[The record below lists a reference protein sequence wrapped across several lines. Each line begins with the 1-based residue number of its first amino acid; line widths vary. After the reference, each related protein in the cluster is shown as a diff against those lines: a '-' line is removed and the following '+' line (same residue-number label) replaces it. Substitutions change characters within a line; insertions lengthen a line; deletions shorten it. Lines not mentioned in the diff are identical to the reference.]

1 MTDPKNPNGTA
12 IAHFVAGIRAQ
23 SIPDPVIDAARM
35 CLADWLAVAIGARDE
50 PPARIVHETVRKWA
64 TGGDA
69 TLLLG
74 GHATPAVAALANG
87 TLAHCLDFD
96 DTHVKSV
103 THTSAPVWAATLALG
118 EATRADEEVILRSF
132 IAGFE
137 TAARVGSGFGEAA
150 TARGWHGTGVFG
162 RLGAT
167 AAAAAVLG
175 LSADRTLHALGTGA
189 TQTSGLTGSFGTM
202 AKPFHAGKAA
212 MDGVIAA
219 QLAATGFEAS
229 TMLLEPGGALQT
241 AIVQDGTVS
250 FRSASFDAWEIMSN
264 SFKPYAAC
272 HLTHPSVDAAKAAL
286 ASLSVKDIR
295 KIRAH
300 VFPLA
305 EQITGRRDGRPAT
318 GLAGKFDIRY
328 CIAATLNGTALSAAD
343 FADPWA
349 PSAAVLDL
357 AAGIEVVPD
366 ASQNFGS
373 ARLELTLADGTT
385 RVQEIAVAR
394 GHPGNPLQWSDM
406 KGKFEGLVAPVLGRQ
421 WEPLLATVR
430 RFGESGTLAS
440 LKTQLKALSSGSP
453 SA

>member
-1 MTDPKNPNGTA
+1 MTDADRHNGTA
-12 IAHFVAGIRAQ
+12 IAHFIAGIRSHA
-23 SIPDPVIDAARM
+23 IPDDVIDAARM
-35 CLADWLAVAIGARDE
+35 CFADWLAVAIGARGE
-50 PPARIVHETVRKWA
+50 APARIVHETVRGWG

-69 TLLLG
+69 TMLLG
-74 GHATPAVAALANG
+74 GRATPAVAALANG

-118 EATRADEEVILRSF
+118 EASRADEDVILRSF

-167 AAAAAVLG
+167 AASAAVLG
-175 LSADRTLHALGTGA
+175 LSAGRTLHALGVGA
-189 TQTSGLTGSFGTM
+189 TQTSGLTASFGTM

-212 MDGVIAA
+212 MDGVMAA
-219 QLAATGFEAS
+219 QLAATGFEAA
-229 TMLLEPGGALQT
+229 TTLLETGGGLQT
-241 AIVQDGTVS
+241 AIVQDGSVA
-250 FRSASFDAWEIMSN
+250 FRSVSFDAWEIKAN

-272 HLTHPSVDAAKAAL
+272 HLTHPSVDAAKALVAKFR
-286 ASLSVKDIR
+286 ADDVR
-295 KIRAH
+295 AIRAH

-328 CIAATLNGTALSAAD
+328 CIAATLQGNALAASD
-343 FADPWA
+343 FAEPWK
-349 PSAAVLDL
+349 PSARILDL
-357 AAGIEVVPD
+357 AAGIEVVAD
-366 ASQNFGS
+366 ANQNFGS
-373 ARLELTLADGTT
+373 ARVEFDLANGTT
-385 RVQEIAVAR
+385 QVEIIAVAR

-406 KGKFEGLVAPVLGRQ
+406 EQKFDGLVVPVLGAHAK
-421 WEPLLATVR
+421 PLLAIVR
-430 RFGESGTLAS
+430 RFGETGS
-440 LKTQLKALSSGSP
+440 LNEVRAQLKAGGL
-453 SA
+453 A